1 MKVIGLTGNIGCG
14 KSTVAALL
22 RERGVATIDADEV
35 ARDVRRPGSP
45 ESARILD
52 RFGTLDP
59 RQLARLVF
67 EEPVALADLEAIIH
81 PRVRELVGARLAE
94 LEQEGAVVAA
104 VEAIKLLE
112 SPLRERCDQVW
123 VVVCRPEDALRRLA
137 QRGLS
142 EAEVQDRL
150 ASQMAAADLVRAA
163 DVVIDGSA
171 DIGETARQVEV
182 ALAGVADRGTSEKL

>member
-22 RERGVATIDADEV
+22 RERGVGTIDADEV
-35 ARDVRRPGSP
+35 ARDVRRPGTP
-45 ESARILD
+45 ESARILN

-67 EEPVALADLEAIIH
+67 ENPGALADLEAVIH
-81 PRVRELVGARLAE
+81 PRVRDLVGARLAE

-112 SPLRERCDQVW
+112 SPLRERCDRVW

-142 EAEVQDRL
+142 EADVRDRL
-150 ASQMAAADLVRAA
+150 ASQMAEADLVRAA

-182 ALAGVADRGTSEKL
+182 ALAGLADPGA